1 MHKEYTIWDIVIAL
15 GLCVL
20 FFMWSSCRT
29 EQRIARKALAAM
41 DKAETKYNGLS
52 SIDTVGAHYCN
63 IKHPV
68 KVGKG
73 QVRYIKG
80 DTVKRTDTVTSVLT
94 SVDHDT
100 VKVLR
105 TITKVLYV
113 HDTTVRT
120 DTFENTRSIEL
131 LTAENKGLKQ
141 VNNDLESKTQ
151 DLRTTNGK
159 LWFAILLLVVAVL
172 AYIII
177 KSPKPWLK

>member
-1 MHKEYTIWDIVIAL
+1 MHKEYTIWDFVIAL
-15 GLCVL
+15 AVCVL
-20 FFMWSSCRT
+20 FFMLQSCHS
-29 EQRIARKALAAM
+29 EQRIARKALAEM

-52 SIDTVGAHYCN
+52 DVDTVGAHYCN
-63 IKHPV
+63 TKHPV

-113 HDTTVRT
+113 HDTLIRT
-120 DTFENTRSIEL
+120 DTFENTNRIEL
-131 LTAENKGLKQ
+131 QAAEITGLRQDNTNAWDAASKAKIQANKRMWWIIVL
-141 VNNDLESKTQ
+141 
-151 DLRTTNGK
+151 
-159 LWFAILLLVVAVL
+159 VAVIL